1 MGRLGNKISN
11 NKYGGNVMPEL
22 EKSIEKEVAL
32 TSIKAIMESNNI
44 DITDIPGSERISQLQ
59 NSLSTAIF
67 HARNIYEKLIDE
79 IGEDK
84 AYEWAE
90 DNISSDWREEI
101 GILKPRRYK
110 SAVVTIEVNVIA
122 PDTFETQELEELA
135 LNCDLANYANVSVYV
150 EDENI
155 CRNDIICSD
164 FANDPDDFS
173 AYDWE

>member
-1 MGRLGNKISN
+1 
-11 NKYGGNVMPEL
+11 MPEL

-44 DITDIPGSERISQLQ
+44 DITDIPGSERIPQLQ
-59 NSLSTAIF
+59 QSLTTAIF

-79 IGEDK
+79 IGEAK

-90 DNISSDWREEI
+90 DTIPSDWRQEI
-101 GILKPRRYK
+101 GIFKPRRYK

-122 PDTFETQELEELA
+122 PDIFGNAELEELA
-135 LNCDLANYANVSVYV
+135 LNCDLANCANFSVDV
-150 EDENI
+150 EEEDI

>member
-1 MGRLGNKISN
+1 
-11 NKYGGNVMPEL
+11 MPEL

-44 DITDIPGSERISQLQ
+44 DITDIPGSERIPQLQ

-67 HARNIYEKLIDE
+67 HARDIYEKLIDE

-90 DNISSDWREEI
+90 DTISSDWREEI
-101 GILKPRRYK
+101 GIFKPRRYK
-110 SAVVTIEVNVIA
+110 SAVVTIEVSVIA
-122 PDTFETQELEELA
+122 PDVFSEEELEELA

-155 CRNDIICSD
+155 CRNDIICD
-164 FANDPDDFS
+164 AFANDPDDFN

>member
-1 MGRLGNKISN
+1 
-11 NKYGGNVMPEL
+11 MPEL

-44 DITDIPGSERISQLQ
+44 DITDIPGSERIPQLQ
-59 NSLSTAIF
+59 QSLTTAIF

-90 DNISSDWREEI
+90 DTIPSDWREEI
-101 GILKPRRYK
+101 GIFKPRRYK
-110 SAVVTIEVNVIA
+110 SAVVTIEVSVIA
-122 PDTFETQELEELA
+122 PDTFETSELEELA
-135 LNCDLANYANVSVYV
+135 LNCDLANCANFSVDV
-150 EDENI
+150 EEEDI

>member
-1 MGRLGNKISN
+1 
-11 NKYGGNVMPEL
+11 MPEL

-44 DITDIPGSERISQLQ
+44 DITDIPGSERIPQLQ
-59 NSLSTAIF
+59 NSLTTAIF
-67 HARNIYEKLIDE
+67 HARCMYEKLIDE
-79 IGEDK
+79 MGEDK
-84 AYEWAE
+84 AYDWVC
-90 DNISSDWREEI
+90 DNIPSDWREEI

-110 SAVVTIEVNVIA
+110 SATVTIEVNVIA

-150 EDENI
+150 EEDDI
-155 CRNDIICSD
+155 KRSDIICD
-164 FANDPDDFS
+164 AFANDPDDFN

>member
-1 MGRLGNKISN
+1 
-11 NKYGGNVMPEL
+11 MPEL

-44 DITDIPGSERISQLQ
+44 DITDIPGGERISQLQ
-59 NSLSTAIF
+59 QSLTTAIF

-79 IGEDK
+79 MGEDK

-90 DNISSDWREEI
+90 DTIPSDWREEI
-101 GILKPRRYK
+101 GIFKPRKYK

-122 PDTFETQELEELA
+122 PDVFENAELEDLA
-135 LNCDLANYANVSVYV
+135 LNCDLANDANFSVHV
-150 EDENI
+150 EEEDI
-155 CRNDIICSD
+155 CRGDINCSD

>member
-1 MGRLGNKISN
+1 
-11 NKYGGNVMPEL
+11 MPEL

-44 DITDIPGSERISQLQ
+44 DITDIPGSERIPQLQ
-59 NSLSTAIF
+59 QSLTTAIF
-67 HARNIYEKLIDE
+67 QARTIYEKLIDE

-90 DNISSDWREEI
+90 DTISSDWREEI
-101 GILKPRRYK
+101 GIFKPRKYK

-122 PDTFETQELEELA
+122 PDIFGNAELEELA
-135 LNCDLANYANVSVYV
+135 LNCDLANCANFSVHV
-150 EDENI
+150 EEEDI
-155 CRNDIICSD
+155 CRGDINCSD

>member
-1 MGRLGNKISN
+1 
-11 NKYGGNVMPEL
+11 MPEL

-44 DITDIPGSERISQLQ
+44 DITDIPGSERIPQLQ
-59 NSLSTAIF
+59 QSLTTAIF

-79 IGEDK
+79 MGEDK

-90 DNISSDWREEI
+90 DTIPSDWREEI
-101 GILKPRRYK
+101 GIFKPRKYK

-122 PDTFETQELEELA
+122 PDIFGNAELEELA
-135 LNCDLANYANVSVYV
+135 LNCDLANDANFSVHV
-150 EDENI
+150 EEEDI
-155 CRNDIICSD
+155 CRGDINCSD

>member
-1 MGRLGNKISN
+1 
-11 NKYGGNVMPEL
+11 MPEL

-44 DITDIPGSERISQLQ
+44 DITDIPGSERIPQLQ

-79 IGEDK
+79 MGEDN

-90 DNISSDWREEI
+90 HTIPSDWREEI
-101 GILKPRRYK
+101 GILKPRKYK
-110 SAVVTIEVNVIA
+110 SAVVTIEVSVIA
-122 PDTFETQELEELA
+122 PDTFETEQLEELA
-135 LNCDLANYANVSVYV
+135 LQCDLANDANFSVYEEE
-150 EDENI
+150 EDI
-155 CRNDIICSD
+155 CRDDINCSD

-173 AYDWE
+173 PCDWE

>member
-1 MGRLGNKISN
+1 
-11 NKYGGNVMPEL
+11 MPEL

-59 NSLSTAIF
+59 SSLTTAIY
-67 HARNIYEKLIDE
+67 HARCMYEKLIDE
-79 IGEDK
+79 MGEDK

-90 DNISSDWREEI
+90 NTIPSDWREEI
-101 GILKPRRYK
+101 GIFKPRRYK
-110 SAVVTIEVNVIA
+110 SATVTIEVSVIA

-150 EDENI
+150 EDEDI
-155 CRNDIICSD
+155 CRNDIICD
-164 FANDPDDFS
+164 AFANDPDDFS
-173 AYDWE
+173 PCDWE

>member
-1 MGRLGNKISN
+1 
-11 NKYGGNVMPEL
+11 MPEL

-44 DITDIPGSERISQLQ
+44 DITDIPGSERIPQLQ
-59 NSLSTAIF
+59 QSLTTAIF

-90 DNISSDWREEI
+90 DTIPSDWREEI
-101 GILKPRRYK
+101 GIFKPRRYK
-110 SAVVTIEVNVIA
+110 SAVVTIEVSVIA
-122 PDTFETQELEELA
+122 PDIFSEEGLEELA
-135 LNCDLANYANVSVYV
+135 LNCDLANCANFSVDV
-150 EDENI
+150 EEEDI

>member
-1 MGRLGNKISN
+1 
-11 NKYGGNVMPEL
+11 MPEL

-44 DITDIPGSERISQLQ
+44 DITDIPGSERIPQLQ
-59 NSLSTAIF
+59 NSLTTAIF

-79 IGEDK
+79 MGEDE
-84 AYEWAE
+84 AYKWAE
-90 DNISSDWREEI
+90 DTISSDWREEI

-110 SAVVTIEVNVIA
+110 SAVVTIEVSVIA

-135 LNCDLANYANVSVYV
+135 LNCDLANYANFSVYV
-150 EDENI
+150 DEEDI

-173 AYDWE
+173 PYDWE

>member
-1 MGRLGNKISN
+1 
-11 NKYGGNVMPEL
+11 MPEL

-44 DITDIPGSERISQLQ
+44 DITDIPGGERISQLQ
-59 NSLSTAIF
+59 QSLTTAIF

-79 IGEDK
+79 MGEDK

-90 DNISSDWREEI
+90 DTIPSDWREEI
-101 GILKPRRYK
+101 GIFKPRKYK

-122 PDTFETQELEELA
+122 PDVFENAELEELA
-135 LNCDLANYANVSVYV
+135 LNCDLANCANFSVHV
-150 EDENI
+150 EEEDI
-155 CRNDIICSD
+155 CRGDINCSD

>member
-1 MGRLGNKISN
+1 
-11 NKYGGNVMPEL
+11 MPEL

-44 DITDIPGSERISQLQ
+44 DITDIPGSERIPQLQ
-59 NSLSTAIF
+59 NSLTTAIF
-67 HARNIYEKLIDE
+67 QARNIYEKLIDE
-79 IGEDK
+79 MGEDK

-90 DNISSDWREEI
+90 DTIPSDWREEI
-101 GILKPRRYK
+101 GIFKPRKYK

-122 PDTFETQELEELA
+122 PDIFGNAELEELA
-135 LNCDLANYANVSVYV
+135 LNCDLANCANFSVHV
-150 EDENI
+150 EEEDI
-155 CRNDIICSD
+155 CRGDINCSD